1 MLKLASIQTRL
12 AAGLSLSLLVLLT
25 AQWLVVGVS
34 IRYLTEAYIA
44 AHLIQ
49 DSETLL
55 AALLI
60 ANANEISLDKSKL
73 SPVYARPFSGQY
85 YKLSIGGKD
94 FRSRSLWDTDLP
106 HSAELPLGLT
116 AKDRQKFTKS
126 IVAGPQAQT
135 LLQVTSRYSKKST
148 SITVTVAEDLTSI
161 YKDITRF
168 QVRYGIVSLVVAL
181 LLLAI
186 QSFIIKK
193 NLKPLDKIRRELMA
207 LEKGIVNNL
216 QEDVPTEVLPL
227 VRELNHQ
234 LKAFSQRLDRSRNAT
249 GNLAHALKTPLSL
262 LSQLT
267 NNEWIQQNQT
277 IKDTLT
283 QSVNTIEQTIN
294 RELKRARIAG
304 AQLGGRH
311 TELEPEIKSLIE
323 TLRAIY
329 QQKSLNIHYTMPAKI
344 LCHMDRQDLMEML
357 GNVLDNACKWAKHE
371 VLLTITD
378 EQELLFTIED
388 DGSGCTVEEMDKLTK
403 RGVRL
408 DEQETGHGLGLS
420 IVQGIV
426 EDYFGKLLFSY
437 SKKMGG
443 LKVTISIPILMVG
456 ASQIHDS

>member
-1 MLKLASIQTRL
+1 MLKLGSIQTRL

-34 IRYLTEAYIA
+34 IRYLTEGYIA
-44 AHLIQ
+44 SHLIQ

-55 AALLI
+55 AALAI
-60 ANANEISLDKSKL
+60 ANTNEISLDKSKL

-94 FRSRSLWDTDLP
+94 IRSRSLWDTDLT
-106 HSAELPLGLT
+106 HSVEPPTTPSEKERL
-116 AKDRQKFTKS
+116 RYTKS

-148 SITVTVAEDLTSI
+148 SIAVTVAEDLTSI

-186 QSFIIKK
+186 QSLIIKR

-207 LEKGIVNNL
+207 LEKGIVNHL
-216 QEDVPTEVLPL
+216 QEDVPNEVLPL
-227 VRELNHQ
+227 VQELNHQ

-262 LSQLT
+262 LSQLA

-277 IKDTLT
+277 IKDTLI
-283 QSVNTIEQTIN
+283 QSVSTIEQTIN

-311 TELEPEIKSLIE
+311 TELEPEILSLIE

-329 QQKSLNIHYTMPAKI
+329 QQKALNIQYTMPANV
-344 LCHMDRQDLMEML
+344 LCNMDRQDLMEML
-357 GNVLDNACKWAKHE
+357 GNVLDNACKWAKNE

-378 EQELLFTIED
+378 EQELTFNIED
-388 DGSGCTVEEMDKLTK
+388 DGPGCTVEEMDKLTK

-426 EDYFGKLLFSY
+426 EDYLGALTIAT
-437 SKKMGG
+437 SKDLGG
-443 LKVTISIPILMVG
+443 LSVQIRIPVRITP
-456 ASQIHDS
+456 AQKF